1 MTEKATEAT
10 PSSEESKKDR
20 KLKPIDIVAIVVV
33 TVVVVVLGWTIYSKL
48 KLKHDVAAAQQVS
61 DQTIAALQKRDGAA
75 AYKLGSANFKKTYT
89 AKQLSTQFNTIEVA
103 TTKSPALENTTV
115 YHGKDGE
122 TAYFIY
128 KYSALKVPYY
138 VRTAILHKDGKWQLV
153 NISGSADESKLL
165 ITN

>member
-1 MTEKATEAT
+1 MGAI
-10 PSSEESKKDR
+10 PSSEESKKGK

-33 TVVVVVLGWTIYSKL
+33 TAVVVVLGWTIYSKL

-61 DQTIAALQKRDGAA
+61 DQTIAALQKRDGTA
-75 AYKLGSANFKKTYT
+75 AYKLGSTNFQ
-89 AKQLSTQFNTIEVA
+89 KQYSSDSLTKQFRAIEVA

-122 TAYFIY
+122 TVYFIY

-138 VRTAILHKDGKWQLV
+138 VRTAILDKDGKWQLI
-153 NISGSADESKLL
+153 NISGSVDESKL
-165 ITN
+165 IVAQ